1 MGAAAVANRGRSEAG
16 QCSLATGRSLRREN
30 RRLEGRVRQQE
41 RENRALRGEVTRLKH
56 EVGRLKLLLEEA
68 RRAAKRPAAP
78 FSRGRPKAHPRKPGR
93 KAGEAY
99 GKRGCRPVPSRIDE
113 TVEAP
118 LPNQCPHCGGE
129 VEPTAVEDQYQ
140 TDIPE
145 RVATKTTR
153 FRVHVGHC
161 RSCRR
166 RVQGRHPRQT
176 SNGLGAAANQIG
188 PNALALATHLN
199 KETGVSHGRLA
210 LLFATVFGLKLA
222 KATIVRAIERLGRQA
237 EPLYRQIEMV
247 VRHSGV
253 VYPDETSW
261 RVNGRLR
268 WLWDFVC
275 ASATLYT
282 IRDSRGFDVIEQ
294 ILGADYAGV
303 VGHDGW
309 SPYDRLKLAWHQTCN
324 DHLLR
329 RCREMLEVATGRAVC
344 FPRELQ
350 ALLRAG
356 LVLRDR
362 RDEGIISGHGLAVS
376 RGRLEAR
383 LDRLLYD
390 TWLTNPENVKLA
402 NHLDAHRHQV
412 FTFLWIPGVEATNW
426 PAEQELRPAVV
437 TRKMSAGNRSDQ
449 GAHAQEVLMSVLRT
463 CARQRRD
470 PLDLLVKLQ
479 QAATPQQRPRFRFP
493 LLEGSASD
501 LPAP

>member
-16 QCSLATGRSLRREN
+16 RCTFAAGRSLRREN
-30 RRLEGRVRQQE
+30 RRLRGRLRQQE
-41 RENRALRGEVTRLKH
+41 RENGTLRREVTRLKH
-56 EVGRLKLLLEEA
+56 EVGRLKSLLEEA
-68 RRAAKRPAAP
+68 RRAPKRPAAP
-78 FSRGRPKAHPRKPGR
+78 FSKGRPKANPRKPGR
-93 KAGEAY
+93 KAGDAY
-99 GKRGCRPVPSRIDE
+99 GKRADRPVPSRIDE

-129 VEPTAVEDQYQ
+129 VEQTAVEDQYQ

-145 RVATKTTR
+145 RVATRTTR
-153 FRVHVGHC
+153 FRVHVGH
-161 RSCRR
+161 
-166 RVQGRHPRQT
+166 
-176 SNGLGAAANQIG
+176 
-188 PNALALATHLN
+188 
-199 KETGVSHGRLA
+199 
-210 LLFATVFGLKLA
+210 
-222 KATIVRAIERLGRQA
+222 
-237 EPLYRQIEMV
+237 Y
-247 VRHSGV
+247 SGV

-282 IRDSRGFDVIEQ
+282 IRDSRGYDVIEQ
-294 ILGADYAGV
+294 ILGAGYAGV
-303 VGHDGW
+303 LGHDGW
-309 SPYDRLKLAWHQTCN
+309 SPYDRLKFAEHQTCN

-329 RCREMLEVATGRAVC
+329 RCRELLEVATGRAGW

-356 LVLRDR
+356 LALRDR

-383 LDRLLYD
+383 LDRLLYQ
-390 TWLTNPENVKLA
+390 TWLTNPDNVRLA

-412 FTFLWIPGVEATNW
+412 FTYLWIPGVEATNW
-426 PAEQELRPAVV
+426 PAEQELGPAVV
-437 TRKMSAGNRSDQ
+437 TRKISAGNRSDQ
-449 GAHAQEVLMSVLRT
+449 GAQAQEVLISVLRT

-470 PLDLLVKLQ
+470 PLRLLVKLQ

-493 LLEGSASD
+493 LLERNSASD